1 MGILQIITHL
11 KQTDKQ
17 SLEGFFLNSDG
28 TLNFLKMVEWVD
40 EQIAEGNEKPF
51 DLLSD
56 PHGHDRRAEKR
67 AKNPVENGKGSGR
80 KQKIVSLSHPHLSTF
95 NALREQ
101 LKDKIIPSEGSADD

>member
-56 PHGHDRRAEKR
+56 PGLLQLRQGA
-67 AKNPVENGKGSGR
+67 SCGR
-80 KQKIVSLSHPHLSTF
+80 GF
-95 NALREQ
+95 
-101 LKDKIIPSEGSADD
+101 